1 MSAGARRVAARKCT
15 LIHESVSRAAP
26 RQRPYVIWDD
36 KVIGLG
42 LRISPGG
49 TKSFFVQCR
58 TGPGGVPTRIAR
70 LPWGVSR
77 SCRRPMR
84 ESAHRR
90 SSVRCATGGDPSQ
103 ARARARAL
111 PTLAEAVE
119 DWLRIKEPHV
129 AASTMVMY
137 RRGAR
142 VAVAGWHT
150 RRLDR
155 LTREDIAARFEE
167 VTRKH
172 GKVEANVGIKVLAAM
187 YRRAAVDHPGLPDP
201 VARWK
206 HAGGRVHR
214 IERRR
219 IDAPSEVL
227 PAWAHGM
234 EHGVRTPQLRD
245 VFWFGMYTG
254 MRLGEVLD
262 LRWDR
267 VDADACAFRV
277 EETKTGE
284 PLVLPI
290 TSSSTVCW
298 CDVGRR
304 APADRRQWESPGCSR
319 HRSAP
324 AAHRT
329 VNK

>member
-1 MSAGARRVAARKCT
+1 M
-15 LIHESVSRAAP
+15 
-26 RQRPYVIWDD
+26 
-36 KVIGLG
+36 
-42 LRISPGG
+42 
-49 TKSFFVQCR
+49 
-58 TGPGGVPTRIAR
+58 
-70 LPWGVSR
+70 
-77 SCRRPMR
+77 
-84 ESAHRR
+84 
-90 SSVRCATGGDPSQ
+90 
-103 ARARARAL
+103 
-111 PTLAEAVE
+111 
-119 DWLRIKEPHV
+119 
-129 AASTMVMY
+129 
-137 RRGAR
+137 
-142 VAVAGWHT
+142 AVAGWHT

-187 YRRAAVDHPGLPDP
+187 YRRAAVDHPGLSDP

-290 TSSSTVCW
+290 TRQLDGVLVRCWEARAGGQTAMGEPRVFAPPERSGGASHRRQMKRVQERYAAISRHAGTKFWFHALRNAFITVALHDEQLPKSLVKRLVNHAAPS
-298 CDVGRR
+298 DVTQGYAAQWTLDQLRGPAQR
-304 APADRRQWESPGCSR
+304 IADRIDALI
-319 HRSAP
+319 AP
-324 AAHRT
+324 RREAA
-329 VNK
+329 